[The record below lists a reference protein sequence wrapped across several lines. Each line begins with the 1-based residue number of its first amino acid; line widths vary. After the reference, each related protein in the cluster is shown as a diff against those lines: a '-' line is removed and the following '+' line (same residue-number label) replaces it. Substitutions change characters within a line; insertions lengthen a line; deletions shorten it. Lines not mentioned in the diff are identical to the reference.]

1 MLKIEQND
9 QLKLENQLC
18 FSVYACSREITKMYR
33 PYLDKLGITYPQYLV
48 LLVLWEHHETTVTA
62 LGAELYLDSGT
73 LTPLLKRMEESE
85 LVKRERSK
93 EDERRV
99 MVRLTTKGEE
109 LREEASIIPDAMAA
123 NSGLSKEEFKNALT
137 GFQQLLDH
145 IHSINDKK

>member
-1 MLKIEQND
+1 MNHNE

-33 PYLDKLGITYPQYLV
+33 PYLDQLGLTYPQYLV
-48 LLVLWEHHETTVTA
+48 LLVLWEHLKTTVKA

-73 LTPLLKRMEESE
+73 LTPLLKRMEEAG

-99 MVRLTTKGEE
+99 MVHLTSKGEE
-109 LREEASIIPDAMAA
+109 LRDKASIIPDAMAA
-123 NSGLSKEEFKNALT
+123 NSGLSKEEFKKALT

-145 IHSINDKK
+145 IHSVNEK

>member
-1 MLKIEQND
+1 MDHNE

-33 PYLDKLGITYPQYLV
+33 PYLDQLGLTYPQYLV
-48 LLVLWEHHETTVTA
+48 LLVLWEHHETTVKA

-73 LTPLLKRMEESE
+73 LTPLLKRMEEAG

-99 MVRLTTKGEE
+99 MVHLTSEGEE
-109 LREEASIIPDAMAA
+109 LREKASIIPDAMAA
-123 NSGLSKEEFKNALT
+123 NSGLSKEEFKKALT

-145 IHSINDKK
+145 IHSVNEK

>member
-1 MLKIEQND
+1 MNHNE

-33 PYLDKLGITYPQYLV
+33 PYLNQLDITYPQYLV
-48 LLVLWEHHETTVTA
+48 LLVLWEKHETTVKA

-73 LTPLLKRMEESE
+73 LTPLLKRMEEAG
-85 LVKRERSK
+85 LVMRERSK

-99 MVRLTTKGEE
+99 MVRLTSKGEG

-123 NSGLSKEEFKNALT
+123 NSGLSKEEFTKALS

-145 IHSINDKK
+145 IHSVNEK